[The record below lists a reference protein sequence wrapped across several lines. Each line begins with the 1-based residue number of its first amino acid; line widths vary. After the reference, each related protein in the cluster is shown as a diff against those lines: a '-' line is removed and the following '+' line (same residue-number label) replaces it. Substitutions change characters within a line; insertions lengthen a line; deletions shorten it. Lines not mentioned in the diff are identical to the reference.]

1 MAICSTKEN
10 KEQFIHRGERRQGK
24 IKAANQ
30 RPKKSCDWTIKIA
43 NERQIEEGRKISD
56 LITPTGHKLKKRQ
69 IEWYKRKT
77 RRLPRNKRGTLIR
90 VIALKGAFDREFF
103 FFRESEAIE
112 LSCERPFAVG
122 INTSTRS

>member
-56 LITPTGHKLKKRQ
+56 FTN
-69 IEWYKRKT
+69 
-77 RRLPRNKRGTLIR
+77 RRDTSLKRGRLNGT
-90 VIALKGAFDREFF
+90 
-103 FFRESEAIE
+103 SERRGDCLGTKEAH
-112 LSCERPFAVG
+112 
-122 INTSTRS
+122 